1 MVKNL
6 PIMWETWIQSLGWGD
21 PLVREQL
28 ASPVFLPGEFHGQK
42 SLVGYS
48 LWGSKES
55 DMTKRL
61 LLSLSHMHMT
71 FSSCIHLLRGH
82 LGCFAILAIINNV
95 AMNIRVHSSF

>member
-61 LLSLSHMHMT
+61 LLSLGKLIRCVGESLPAHQSVT
-71 FSSCIHLLRGH
+71 SVEL
-82 LGCFAILAIINNV
+82 FALITG
-95 AMNIRVHSSF
+95 RFKFPS